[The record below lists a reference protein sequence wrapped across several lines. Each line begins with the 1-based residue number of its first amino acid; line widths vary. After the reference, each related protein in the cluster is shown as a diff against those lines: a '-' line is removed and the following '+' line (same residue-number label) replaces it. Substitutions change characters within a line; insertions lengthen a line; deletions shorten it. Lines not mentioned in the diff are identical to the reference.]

1 MRSIFEEIVAL
12 ENSGKAGAVC
22 SIIKSSGSTP
32 RHEGSKMIYYADGKT
47 LGSVGGGEVEGRVI
61 EEAKKAIED
70 GKIHL
75 LHYNMV
81 DPARGDP
88 GICGGQLDIYI
99 EPIWPKPTLLVVGGG
114 HVGKALAYLG
124 KWLGYRIVIS
134 DDRVEFCSKEYHP
147 DGDIFLPVE
156 MAEIPEH
163 MDIDRFTYVVLT
175 TRGSDVDVEGL
186 PSLLKCSPAY
196 LGVIGSKRR
205 WIMTRKKLIEKGI
218 SEEQLNQ
225 IHSPIGL
232 ELQAETPEEIAVS
245 IMAEI
250 TLLRNGGSGKHM
262 KA

>member
-1 MRSIFEEIVAL
+1 MKSIFEEIVAL

-32 RHEGSKMIYYADGKT
+32 RHEGSKMIYYADGRT
-47 LGSVGGGEVEGRVI
+47 LGSVGGGEVESRVI
-61 EEAKKAIED
+61 EEAKNAIED

-81 DPARGDP
+81 DPLKGDP

-99 EPIWPKPTLLVVGGG
+99 EPVWPKPTLLIIGGG

-134 DDRVEFCSKEYHP
+134 DDRIEFCTPEYNP
-147 DGDIFLPVE
+147 DGDVFLPVE
-156 MAEIPEH
+156 MAEIPEK
-163 MDIDRFTYVVLT
+163 MDVDRFTYAVLT
-175 TRGSDVDVEGL
+175 TRGSDVDVAGL
-186 PSLLKCSPAY
+186 PALLKCSPAY

-205 WIMTRKKLIEKGI
+205 WILTRKQLLEKGI
-218 SEEQLNQ
+218 SEEKLKK

-262 KA
+262 KE